1 MNSLLLNDVLPPP
14 GELPEGKRV
23 TDSLTVTVT
32 ASTCSVTPCTKR
44 KQNQKL
50 KIGHEKKIRKKQTL
64 FRGFH
69 IYLSLS
75 RIHPS

>member
-14 GELPEGKRV
+14 GGNANCELPEGKRV
-23 TDSLTVTVT
+23 TDCHCLHLLSD
-32 ASTCSVTPCTKR
+32 SMYK
-44 KQNQKL
+44 K

-69 IYLSLS
+69 IYISLS